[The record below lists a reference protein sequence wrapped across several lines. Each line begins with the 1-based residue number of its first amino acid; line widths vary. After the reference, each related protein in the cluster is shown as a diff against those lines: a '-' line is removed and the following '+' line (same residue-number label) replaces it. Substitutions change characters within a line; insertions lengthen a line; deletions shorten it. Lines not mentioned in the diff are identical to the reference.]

1 MFAIIQEQG
10 LELEQLRAT
19 GGGAKSL
26 VWRQILA
33 DVLGVQL
40 VTTTAGEGPAF
51 GAALLAGV
59 ASGVYASVQQ
69 ACEATVRV
77 VEHTEPRPELESVY
91 ARAYE
96 KYRALYPTLKPISIA
111 NYEQFCYF
119 LKTKTLFQMDSR
131 NWVVLFLQLQF

>member
-1 MFAIIQEQG
+1 MRAVLEGVAFSLKDCFAIIQEQG

-26 VWRQILA
+26 LWRQILA

-40 VTTTAGEGPAF
+40 VTTTSEEGPAF

-59 ASGVYASVQQ
+59 ASGVYTSVQQ

-77 VEHTEPRPELESVY
+77 VEHTEPRLELENIY

-96 KYRALYPTLKPISIA
+96 KYRALYPALKPVFSSP
-111 NYEQFCYF
+111 
-119 LKTKTLFQMDSR
+119 L
-131 NWVVLFLQLQF
+131 